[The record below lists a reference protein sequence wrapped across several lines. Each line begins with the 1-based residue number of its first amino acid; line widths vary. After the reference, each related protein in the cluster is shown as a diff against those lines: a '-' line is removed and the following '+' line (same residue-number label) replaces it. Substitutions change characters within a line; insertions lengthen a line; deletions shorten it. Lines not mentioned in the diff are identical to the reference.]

1 MRILVLS
8 YETPSYPGGGGQT
21 RQHCL
26 LEPLAT
32 RHQIR
37 VLSTGA
43 PPKLG
48 RPPDGVELRYI
59 RPLPPLPPP
68 SGRWL
73 RKNLDH
79 YLSGPPWLHRLALHE
94 SSALEVVL
102 AEHLADFRP
111 DIVQIEHGELAP
123 LLRAVPAG
131 LPTVLVM
138 HNMLT
143 TIQRQLVGLQ
153 TTARE
158 RLAMRLEVTVMAR
171 QERRDLRAAGA
182 VIVTTKH
189 DRRLALRLQ
198 PRARVSIVPNCIPVD
213 HFRRDAGRA
222 PVPTVVMTASFQYP
236 PNQAAAHHLLADIFP
251 RVREAVPDAEL
262 VLVGQGMQRRL
273 RAEVHACPG
282 ARATG
287 AVADVRPELHRAW
300 VSVAPLWEGSGSPL
314 KVLEALAS
322 RVPVVVASRVAAA
335 LEMDADQGVV
345 SAGGAGDFAAR
356 VIELLRD
363 PERGERLA
371 TAGLAVVR
379 ERFDRLPAA
388 AAHEAVWESL
398 AGRGGNRAA

>member
-1 MRILVLS
+1 VRVLVLS

-21 RQHCL
+21 RQHSL

-32 RHQIR
+32 RHLIR
-37 VLSTGA
+37 VVTTGA

-48 RPPDGVELRYI
+48 RPPDGVDLRYI
-59 RPLPPLPPP
+59 HPLPPLPPP
-68 SGRWL
+68 PGPWL

-94 SSALEVVL
+94 SAALEVVVG
-102 AEHLADFRP
+102 EHLDDFRP

-123 LLRAVPAG
+123 LLRVLPAR

-153 TTARE
+153 RSTRE
-158 RLAMRLEVTVMAR
+158 RLAMGLEVAVISR
-171 QERRDLRAAGA
+171 QERRDLGAAGV
-182 VIVTTKH
+182 VIVTTEH

-198 PRARVSIVPNCIPVD
+198 PRARISIVPNCIPVD
-213 HFRRDAGRA
+213 HFRRDTARA
-222 PVPTVVMTASFQYP
+222 AVPTVVMTASFQYP

-251 RVREAVPDAEL
+251 RVRRAVPDAEL
-262 VLVGQGMQRRL
+262 VLIGQGMPRRL
-273 RAEVHACPG
+273 RAEVEACPG

-287 AVADVRPELHRAW
+287 AVPDVRPELHRAW
-300 VSVAPLWEGSGSPL
+300 VGVAPLWEGSGSPL

-335 LEMDADQGVV
+335 LRMDADHGVV
-345 SAGGAGDFAAR
+345 SAGGTDDFAAR

-379 ERFDRLPAA
+379 ERFDRLRAA
-388 AAHEAVWESL
+388 SALEAVWESL
-398 AGRGGNRAA
+398 AGRGRDPAT